1 MEIKELV
8 TYYINESTETL
19 DVTFRLSIDGD
30 DEIRTDQIELGV
42 IKSFGYNL
50 DDLRTNN
57 LLEMYNEDEDDEE
70 DFFSDLFSDGIEDF
84 DSDEVKSFLDEYY
97 LIFPDRLPDVDFF

>member
-30 DEIRTDQIELGV
+30 DEIRTDQIEIGV

-57 LLEMYNEDEDDEE
+57 LLEMYNEDDDG
-70 DFFSDLFSDGIEDF
+70 DDDLFGDLFSDGIEDF
-84 DSDEVKSFLDEYY
+84 DSDEVKSFLNEYY

>member
-8 TYYINESTETL
+8 SFYINDNTETM

-30 DEIRTDQIELGV
+30 DEIRTDQIDLDV

-50 DDLRTNN
+50 EDLRTNN
-57 LLEMYNEDEDDEE
+57 ILDMYSDEDD
-70 DFFSDLFSDGIEDF
+70 DDDDIFGDIFDDVEDF
-84 DSDEVKSFLDEYY
+84 DSDEVKSFLNEYY

>member
-8 TYYINESTETL
+8 TYYINESEETL
-19 DVTFRLSIDGD
+19 DVTFRLSVDGD
-30 DEIRTDQIELGV
+30 DEIRTDQIEIGV

-57 LLEMYNEDEDDEE
+57 LLEMYNEDGSP
-70 DFFSDLFSDGIEDF
+70 F
-84 DSDEVKSFLDEYY
+84 
-97 LIFPDRLPDVDFF
+97 

>member
-8 TYYINESTETL
+8 TFYLNETEETL

-30 DEIRTDQIELGV
+30 DEIRTDQINLDV

-50 DDLRTNN
+50 EDLRTNN
-57 LLEMYNEDEDDEE
+57 LLEMYNEDDDEDD
-70 DFFSDLFSDGIEDF
+70 DIFGDMFGNDVEDF
-84 DSDEVKSFLDEYY
+84 DSDEVKSFLNEYY
-97 LIFPDRLPDVDFF
+97 LIFPDRLPDVEFF

>member
-8 TYYINESTETL
+8 SFYINDNTETM

-30 DEIRTDQIELGV
+30 DEIRTDQIDLDV

-50 DDLRTNN
+50 EDLRTNN
-57 LLEMYNEDEDDEE
+57 ILDMYSDEDEDD
-70 DFFSDLFSDGIEDF
+70 DDIFGDLFDDIEDF
-84 DSDEVKSFLDEYY
+84 DSDEVKSFLNEYY

>member
-57 LLEMYNEDEDDEE
+57 LLEMYNEEEDDDD
-70 DFFSDLFSDGIEDF
+70 DFFGDFFGDDIDDF
-84 DSDEVKSFLDEYY
+84 DSDEVKSFLNEYY

>member
-1 MEIKELV
+1 M
-8 TYYINESTETL
+8 

-30 DEIRTDQIELGV
+30 DEIRTDQIDLDV

-50 DDLRTNN
+50 EDLRTNN
-57 LLEMYNEDEDDEE
+57 ILDMYSDEDEDD
-70 DFFSDLFSDGIEDF
+70 DDIFGDLFDDIEDF
-84 DSDEVKSFLDEYY
+84 DSDEVKSFLNEYY

>member
-8 TYYINESTETL
+8 TYYINESAETL

-30 DEIRTDQIELGV
+30 DEIRTDQIELDV

-57 LLEMYNEDEDDEE
+57 LLEMYNEEDNDDD
-70 DFFSDLFSDGIEDF
+70 DFFGDFFGGDIEDF
-84 DSDEVKSFLDEYY
+84 DSDEVKSFLNEYY

>member
-8 TYYINESTETL
+8 SFYINENTETM
-19 DVTFRLSIDGD
+19 DVTFRLSIDAD
-30 DEIRTDQIELGV
+30 DEIRNDQIDLDV

-50 DDLRTNN
+50 EDLRTNN
-57 LLEMYNEDEDDEE
+57 LLDMYDDEE
-70 DFFSDLFSDGIEDF
+70 EDDDDIFDDLFDDVEDF
-84 DSDEVKSFLDEYY
+84 DSDEVKSFLNEYY

>member
-8 TYYINESTETL
+8 SFYINENTETM

-30 DEIRTDQIELGV
+30 DEIRTDQIDLDV

-50 DDLRTNN
+50 EDLRTNN
-57 LLEMYNEDEDDEE
+57 ILDMYSDEDEDD
-70 DFFSDLFSDGIEDF
+70 DDIFGDIFDDVEDF
-84 DSDEVKSFLDEYY
+84 DSDEVKSFLNEYY

>member
-8 TYYINESTETL
+8 SFYINENTETM

-30 DEIRTDQIELGV
+30 DEIRTDQIDLDV

-50 DDLRTNN
+50 EDLRTNN
-57 LLEMYNEDEDDEE
+57 ILDMYSDEDEDD
-70 DFFSDLFSDGIEDF
+70 DDIFGDIFDDVEDF
-84 DSDEVKSFLDEYY
+84 DSDEVKSFLNEYY
-97 LIFPDRLPDVDFF
+97 

>member
-8 TYYINESTETL
+8 SFYINENTETM

-30 DEIRTDQIELGV
+30 DEIRTDQIDLDV

-50 DDLRTNN
+50 EDLRTNN
-57 LLEMYNEDEDDEE
+57 ILDMYSDEDEDD
-70 DFFSDLFSDGIEDF
+70 DDIFGDLFDDIEDF
-84 DSDEVKSFLDEYY
+84 DSDEVKSFLNEYY

>member
-8 TYYINESTETL
+8 SFYINENTETM

-30 DEIRTDQIELGV
+30 DEIRTDQIDLDV

-50 DDLRTNN
+50 EDLRTNN
-57 LLEMYNEDEDDEE
+57 ILDMYSDEDD
-70 DFFSDLFSDGIEDF
+70 DDDDIFGDIFDDVEDF
-84 DSDEVKSFLDEYY
+84 DSDEVKSFLNEYY

>member
-8 TYYINESTETL
+8 SFYINENTETM

-30 DEIRTDQIELGV
+30 DEIRTDQIDLDV

-50 DDLRTNN
+50 EDLRTNN
-57 LLEMYNEDEDDEE
+57 ILDMYSDEDD
-70 DFFSDLFSDGIEDF
+70 DDDDIFGNLFDDIEDF
-84 DSDEVKSFLDEYY
+84 DSDEVKSFLNEYY

>member
-8 TYYINESTETL
+8 SFYINENTETM

-30 DEIRTDQIELGV
+30 DEIRTDQIDLDV

-50 DDLRTNN
+50 EDLRTNN
-57 LLEMYNEDEDDEE
+57 ILDMYSDEDEDD
-70 DFFSDLFSDGIEDF
+70 DDIFGDIFDDIEDF
-84 DSDEVKSFLDEYY
+84 DSDEVKSFLNEYY

>member
-8 TYYINESTETL
+8 SFYINENTETM

-30 DEIRTDQIELGV
+30 DEIRTDQIDLDV

-50 DDLRTNN
+50 EDLRTNN
-57 LLEMYNEDEDDEE
+57 ILDMYSDEDEDD
-70 DFFSDLFSDGIEDF
+70 DDIFGNLFDDIEDF
-84 DSDEVKSFLDEYY
+84 DSDEVKSFLNEYY

>member
-8 TYYINESTETL
+8 TYYINESEETL

-30 DEIRTDQIELGV
+30 DEIRTDQIEIGV

-57 LLEMYNEDEDDEE
+57 LLEMYNEDDDG
-70 DFFSDLFSDGIEDF
+70 DDDLFGDLFSDGIEDF
-84 DSDEVKSFLDEYY
+84 DSDEVKSFLNEYY

>member
-8 TYYINESTETL
+8 SFYINDNTETM

-30 DEIRTDQIELGV
+30 DEIRTDQIDLDV

-50 DDLRTNN
+50 EDLRTNN
-57 LLEMYNEDEDDEE
+57 ILDMYSDEDEDD
-70 DFFSDLFSDGIEDF
+70 DDIFGDIFDDVEDF
-84 DSDEVKSFLDEYY
+84 DSDEVKSFLNEYY

>member
-8 TYYINESTETL
+8 SFYINESTGTM
-19 DVTFRLSIDGD
+19 DVTFRLSIDAD
-30 DEIRTDQIELGV
+30 DEIRTDQIDLDV
-42 IKSFGYNL
+42 VKTFGYNL
-50 DDLRTNN
+50 EDLKTNN
-57 LLEMYNEDEDDEE
+57 LLEMYNEEDDDDDDIFGGMFDEDV
-70 DFFSDLFSDGIEDF
+70 EDF